1 MNDPSCY
8 LSNWSVK
15 GAWLARETIVTPS
28 LVHLY
33 MHGMTECAYHHMVY
47 PLMAGIIFLY
57 LGLDELSIERL
68 LIKLLSS

>member
-15 GAWLARETIVTPS
+15 GTWLARETIVTPA
-28 LVHLY
+28 LTGTFL
-33 MHGMTECAYHHMVY
+33 HGMTVCAYHHMVF

-57 LGLDELSIERL
+57 LDLNELPIERL
-68 LIKLLSS
+68 LIKLLLS